1 MYHATLTIWM
11 RHMRKFFRN
20 REELGGLLIQPI
32 LWVGLFGIGMGRMV
46 DMTGNYLSFMLPG
59 ILALTVL
66 GGAAGGG
73 MMFLDER
80 LRGILREY
88 QIAPIPRLGILLG
101 HMLATLT
108 KAFFQVGIVV
118 VVGWVAG
125 ARWQGSFLGSVVA
138 LVALVCF
145 GVGFAGIALAVA
157 ARSRSIMGYHGMIFL
172 FNLPLLF
179 ASNALYPLTEVPT
192 WMQWLAL
199 INPATWYIEV
209 SRSMGGD
216 VQSTLTPFLGM
227 GLLVGFAAAGT
238 WLALRRFQQLT
249 QRT

>member
-1 MYHATLTIWM
+1 
-11 RHMRKFFRN
+11 
-20 REELGGLLIQPI
+20 
-32 LWVGLFGIGMGRMV
+32 
-46 DMTGNYLSFMLPG
+46 
-59 ILALTVL
+59 
-66 GGAAGGG
+66 
-73 MMFLDER
+73 
-80 LRGILREY
+80 
-88 QIAPIPRLGILLG
+88 
-101 HMLATLT
+101 
-108 KAFFQVGIVV
+108 
-118 VVGWVAG
+118 
-125 ARWQGSFLGSVVA
+125 
-138 LVALVCF
+138 
-145 GVGFAGIALAVA
+145 
-157 ARSRSIMGYHGMIFL
+157 MIFL